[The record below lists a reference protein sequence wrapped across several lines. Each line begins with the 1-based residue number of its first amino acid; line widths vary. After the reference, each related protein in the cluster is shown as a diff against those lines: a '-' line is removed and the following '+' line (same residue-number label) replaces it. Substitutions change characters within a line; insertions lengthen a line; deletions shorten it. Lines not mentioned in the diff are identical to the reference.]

1 MDAVKVPPTL
11 PVMTLP
17 RTVFFPQA
25 LLPLHIFEPRYREM
39 LRDVLAT
46 TRIFAVARLDPS
58 RAAESDDAAGNSTG
72 SGFAQ
77 CVC

>member
-58 RAAESDDAAGNSTG
+58 RANSTG